1 MDSSNKRKLGE
12 LYPIENPSR
21 PDKMDVDEPTQMIC
35 LKLFLLVVAQM
46 SKEQATPQRIS
57 NVDATQVLTHLDC
70 LSVVT
75 RKMIST
81 VDSLEETVRQIDG
94 IMKDR
99 AGQLATILSRVRMG
113 CDEIMEACQQ
123 RVNYLDDL
131 C

>member
-1 MDSSNKRKLGE
+1 MDSSGASNKRKLTE
-12 LYPIENPSR
+12 LYPIENPSS
-21 PDKMDVDEPTQMIC
+21 PDKMDVDEPTQLIC

-81 VDSLEETVRQIDG
+81 SGAVTKYSFEGEDG
-94 IMKDR
+94 LRRAYGGLSR
-99 AGQLATILSRVRMG
+99 AGEVFG
-113 CDEIMEACQQ
+113 
-123 RVNYLDDL
+123 
-131 C
+131 

>member
-1 MDSSNKRKLGE
+1 
-12 LYPIENPSR
+12 
-21 PDKMDVDEPTQMIC
+21 
-35 LKLFLLVVAQM
+35 M

-81 VDSLEETVRQIDG
+81 VDSLEETIRQIDG

-99 AGQLATILSRVRMG
+99 AGQLPSILSRVRMG
-113 CDEIMEACQQ
+113 CGDLMAACQE
-123 RVNYLDDL
+123 RVNYLDDM

>member
-1 MDSSNKRKLGE
+1 
-12 LYPIENPSR
+12 
-21 PDKMDVDEPTQMIC
+21 
-35 LKLFLLVVAQM
+35 M
-46 SKEQATPQRIS
+46 SKQQATPQRIS

-75 RKMIST
+75 RKMIRT

-99 AGQLATILSRVRMG
+99 AGQLPSILSKVKME
-113 CDEIMEACQQ
+113 CDGLMKACQE
-123 RVNYLDDL
+123 RVNYLDDM